1 MNCLV
6 CGYQDASTL
15 CPRCGTD
22 LRLLAGEAGEARLE
36 IAHVGHAASVSE
48 DRADRKAPKRS
59 G

>member
-1 MNCLV
+1 VNCLV
-6 CGYQDASTL
+6 CGYPDASTL

-36 IAHVGHAASVSE
+36 IAHVRHAASLSE